1 MKKRICT
8 LLLAICLVMV
18 SVSGCGNIASN
29 SSTGKANIFFSVA
42 RSDTF
47 IELLVSAAENAASEQ
62 GITMD
67 VANAEN
73 DIEKQVS
80 QLKEATKSG
89 KYDAIICI
97 LVDAD
102 TTVEIKAVT
111 EGLPIVFLNSCPQE
125 DLLEAGQYVYVGS
138 DEKVSGQ
145 YQVEYVLDKLASKS
159 EINVVLLKGP
169 SIHPTASER
178 TSAVKNAFAD
188 SGKKVN
194 YVFLDSAD
202 WEVEKAKNMFLIFL
216 KTKQPYDCI
225 ICNNDDMALG
235 VIEACKQENI
245 DLSNIPVLG
254 VDATQKGCEAIQAGD
269 MAFTVYQP
277 AKGQG
282 EVAVKVAAVLGNG
295 KDTQGME
302 GATENGKYVWVP
314 FEKVDKSNVADYM
327 K

>member
-1 MKKRICT
+1 MKNRIYA
-8 LLLAICLVMV
+8 LILIISIMAISIVGCNSNTGESPAGET
-18 SVSGCGNIASN
+18 SV
-29 SSTGKANIFFSVA
+29 FFSVA
-42 RSDTF
+42 RTDTF
-47 IELLVSAAENAASEQ
+47 IELLQSSAVKAASDQ

-67 VANAEN
+67 IVNAEN
-73 DIEKQVS
+73 NIENQVS

-111 EGLPIVFLNSCPQE
+111 EGLPIVFLNSCPE
-125 DLLEAGQYVYVGS
+125 EGLLETGKYVYVGS
-138 DEKVSGQ
+138 DEKVAGQ

-159 EINVVLLKGP
+159 ELNVVLLKGP
-169 SIHPTASER
+169 SIHPSAIER
-178 TSAVKNAFAD
+178 TTAVKNAFAD

-194 YVFLDSAD
+194 YVFLDAAN
-202 WEVEKAKNMFLIFL
+202 WEVEKAKNMFLTFL
-216 KTKQPYDCI
+216 QTKQPYDCI

-235 VIEACKQENI
+235 IVEACKQKNI
-245 DLSNIPVLG
+245 DLSNLPILG

-277 AKGQG
+277 ASGQG
-282 EVAVKVAAVLGNG
+282 EVAVKVAATLGSG

-302 GATENGKYVWVP
+302 GATEDGKYVWVP